1 MCWPEWG
8 WARPAPSLPGPVWSC
23 QAVFGSLEPPSLC
36 LLPWALVLG
45 TRQEVAWFLHSGGQ
59 VTRGVAESLMTQP
72 ALLLLGRLQRQRGAW
87 QKNALRPHPNWG
99 WKLSGLKVWLNSA
112 GGLAHH
118 ARRLLLPVAW
128 ALPGSEHAQ

>member
-87 QKNALRPHPNWG
+87 AVVPCYHHPCVRPIPGPVQGSSRPAMQLVWG
-99 WKLSGLKVWLNSA
+99 RA
-112 GGLAHH
+112 I
-118 ARRLLLPVAW
+118 LP
-128 ALPGSEHAQ
+128 